1 MAFGPDPNAYR
12 KMRRYVPVLIAGIAL
27 IAAACGDT
35 VAPPA
40 SVSATDLKL
49 FGTVEREVRVRPSGQ
64 TNVATATFV
73 IPAAGGRVQ
82 VGEFSL
88 RFPANSVCD
97 PATSQYGPE
106 YWLAPCTTL
115 STDFQITAKVFS
127 GNGESHVEF
136 SPDIRFHPDRW
147 VTISVVRTE
156 IIGQRLTPSL
166 MRKYAIWMTRQQ
178 GEIRQYIDDTRGD
191 PTLVTRFNTETGLV
205 WRRIRHFTG
214 VVIHTGTCT
223 ETPSDPSCMVTQQ
236 Y

>member
-1 MAFGPDPNAYR
+1 
-12 KMRRYVPVLIAGIAL
+12 MRRYVPVLIAGIAL
-27 IAAACGDT
+27 IAAACSDT
-35 VAPPA
+35 VSPTGAA
-40 SVSATDLKL
+40 TATDLKL
-49 FGTVEREVRVRPSGQ
+49 FGAVEREVRVHPSDQ
-64 TNVATATFV
+64 HDVATLTFV

-97 PATSQYGPE
+97 PATSEYGPE

-115 STDFQITAKVFS
+115 STDFEITAKVFS
-127 GNGESHVEF
+127 ANGESHVEF

-156 IIGQRLTPSL
+156 IIGARLTPPVI
-166 MRKYAIWMTRQQ
+166 RKYAIVMTRQI
-178 GEIRQYIDDTRGD
+178 GGVRQYVDDTRGD

-214 VVIHTGTCT
+214 VVIHTGACT
-223 ETPSDPSCMVTQQ
+223 ETPSDPSCLVTQQ